1 MRIAPPPTAACG
13 PGRPDDDVVLT
24 TTWSD
29 VVLTNLGCLWRRRS
43 SRIAGE
49 RGMGR
54 RASLRGGFHYTG
66 QPLGIQEDCGASAR
80 AESLRTAAQ
89 PRFSRLAAA
98 LLSPRSR
105 ASLASPPRFSRLAAA
120 LLSPRSR
127 AYLASQPRFSRRAA
141 ALLSPRS
148 RASLALLPPFSR
160 FTCLAASLLSPF
172 RSASLTSQP
181 RFSRRGLAKKMANA
195 SWLWCR
201 ISGPILT
208 FGNNNNINGLKK
220 KQVQQLQLRFAQFHS
235 FRPNMCKFV
244 LSLKVSILQNSE
256 AWSLTLFHS

>member
-1 MRIAPPPTAACG
+1 MLARTIASSARHAVCGSPRPPPPHAAQ
-13 PGRPDDDVVLT
+13 VVLT

-29 VVLTNLGCLWRRRS
+29 VVLTNLGCLRRRRS

-49 RGMGR
+49 RGRGR

-66 QPLGIQEDCGASAR
+66 QPLGIQEYCGASAR

-89 PRFSRLAAA
+89 
-98 LLSPRSR
+98 
-105 ASLASPPRFSRLAAA
+105 PRFSRLAAA

-181 RFSRRGLAKKMANA
+181 RFSRRGLASEMANA